1 MTSLLGASAAF
12 NDLYRSDVTPLTGG
26 YLVVQSTLR
35 SKFSSLTSG
44 AKFWISITSDG
55 LDGVRGRWNQEY
67 KQRGMHHISIV
78 YTTSSYNF
86 AEMQKQ
92 TSLSISSK
100 SAPLSKKKM
109 QVVVVHL
116 ARPLTQST
124 LHGNDF
130 SGIFACFCKTLHGRT
145 SKRL

>member
-12 NDLYRSDVTPLTGG
+12 NDLYRSDVMPLTGG

-35 SKFSSLTSG
+35 SKISSLTSG

-67 KQRGMHHISIV
+67 KQRGMHHIAIV
-78 YTTSSYNF
+78 YTTSCDNF
-86 AEMQKQ
+86 AEMLKQ
-92 TSLSISSK
+92 TSLSISSN

-109 QVVVVHL
+109 QVVVVPPPGSPPYSVYV
-116 ARPLTQST
+116 AWE
-124 LHGNDF
+124 
-130 SGIFACFCKTLHGRT
+130 
-145 SKRL
+145 